1 MFEQIT
7 KKWGPMNKDTSEFG
21 EESFENLIE
30 KSLEGLSR
38 FEPGQMLETTVISIS
53 GGTVF
58 LQLGGKSEGVLD
70 ASEVSEEDGSLRVKP
85 GDTVRVFFLA
95 SRDGELRFTTR
106 ISGDE
111 AGSAMLQNAYEN
123 AIPVEGRVEKEI
135 KGGFDIRI
143 GEARAFCPFS
153 QMGRKRSESSDE
165 WLGKTLPFKILEFR
179 ENGRSILVSHRAIQE
194 EEYAERIAALKSSLK
209 IGMKVRGEVSSIR
222 DFGAFV
228 DVQGVQTLLPIS
240 EIQQGRLN
248 DVAEVLSPGQE
259 IEALVISIDW
269 ERERIG
275 LSMKALLP
283 DPWEKAVEKYPPGSR
298 HNGRVA
304 RLTDY
309 GAFVTLE
316 PGLDGLIHV
325 SELTKNEGPTK
336 PRFLFKRGETLK
348 VEIISVDPKQQRI
361 ALKPASLDID
371 DDKYAQY
378 VETADEE
385 STYNP
390 FAQFMKNRKEKG

>member
-1 MFEQIT
+1 MI
-7 KKWGPMNKDTSEFG
+7 
-21 EESFENLIE
+21 
-30 KSLEGLSR
+30 
-38 FEPGQMLETTVISIS
+38 ETTIISIS

-58 LQLGGKSEGVLD
+58 LQLGGKSEGILD
-70 ASEVSEEDGSLRVKP
+70 ASEVSEEDGSIKVNV
-85 GDTVRVFFLA
+85 GDTIRVFFLA
-95 SRDGELRFTTR
+95 ARDGELRFTTR

-111 AGSAMLQNAYEN
+111 AGSAMLKNAFEN

-135 KGGFDIRI
+135 KGGFDIKI
-143 GEARAFCPFS
+143 GETRAFCPFS

-165 WLGKTLPFKILEFR
+165 WLGKTLQFKILEFR
-179 ENGRSILVSHRAIQE
+179 ENGRSILVSHRAILE
-194 EEYAERIAALKSSLK
+194 EENAGRIAILKTTLK
-209 IGMKVRGEVSSIR
+209 EGMKVTGTVTSIQ

-228 DVQGVQTLLPIS
+228 DIQGVQALLPIS

-248 DVAEVLSPGQE
+248 DVAEVLTPGQE
-259 IEALVISIDW
+259 IEAVVLSIDW
-269 ERERIG
+269 DRERIG

-283 DPWEKAVEKYPPGSR
+283 DPWENAARKYPPGSR
-298 HNGRVA
+298 HKGEIA

-336 PRFLFKRGETLK
+336 PRFLFKKGEKLNI
-348 VEIISVDPKQQRI
+348 EIISVDPNKQRI

-371 DDKYAQY
+371 DDKYAKY
-378 VETADEE
+378 IENADEE
-385 STYNP
+385 NTYNP
-390 FAQFMKNRKEKG
+390 FAQLMKNRKEKG